1 MSQQW
6 ESNVL
11 AGAATVHDGFFL
23 MLRRSYRE
31 SFLPNV
37 WGIPAGQVQR
47 GEDPDVACLRELME
61 ETGLCGQIVRLI
73 GFSKFPSK
81 RGAVEL
87 DNVQLNFLVDVP
99 DADDVKLN
107 RASHSEFKWI
117 SLDDIDNEFL
127 DSFTRRIMLS
137 ARQAYEESSAR
148 RLTRR

>member
-1 MSQQW
+1 MSQLW

-47 GEDPDVACLRELME
+47 GEDPDVACLRELKE
-61 ETGLCGQIVRLI
+61 ETGLRGQIVRLI
-73 GFSKFPSK
+73 GFSTFPSK
-81 RGAVEL
+81 RGSVEL
-87 DNVQLNFLVDVP
+87 NNVQLNFLVDVP
-99 DADDVKLN
+99 DVDVKLN

-117 SLDDIDNEFL
+117 SLDDTNSEFL
-127 DSFTRRIMLS
+127 DGFTRKIMLS
-137 ARQAYEESSAR
+137 ARRGYEETGAG
-148 RLTRR
+148 RLTRK